1 MITINN
7 QEVQKVFTELF
18 QQFEQERK
26 NNSALTVEQFIETYL
41 PAQNVVGNIKESC
54 KFIDQ
59 LDKNTA
65 AVIEDT
71 KQMRLNDW
79 VEKNVFAIIPESNRQ
94 EFRKG
99 IAEAAEQIKQQ
110 SINEFL
116 EER

>member
-7 QEVQKVFTELF
+7 QEVQKIFTNLF
-18 QQFEQERK
+18 QEFEQNRK
-26 NNSALTVEQFIETYL
+26 NNPGLTVEQFIENYS
-41 PAQNVVGNIKESC
+41 PAQNVVGNITESC

-79 VEKNVFAIIPESNRQ
+79 VEQNVFAKIPESNRQ
-94 EFRKG
+94 EFSKG
-99 IAEAAEQIKQQ
+99 IADAAEQINQQ
-110 SINEFL
+110 SISEF
-116 EER
+116 